1 MNQKDMLAQIAALQ
15 AENAALK
22 TQGIKRLS
30 FKVSKSGGMSVY
42 GLGRWP
48 TTLYKEQWLRLLDIA
63 DELRTFLNNSANVFT
78 NKANPNAHAL
88 AARAKQSREAK
99 ALQEMNA
106 EDLTAKLRDGTRT
119 HTLVASDDEVSPEE
133 YARIISQLQ
142 AAQD

>member
-48 TTLYKEQWLRLLDIA
+48 TTLYKEQWFRLLDIA
-63 DELRTFLNNSANVFT
+63 DELRTFLNDSANTFT
-78 NKANPNAHAL
+78 NKAHPNAHAL
-88 AARAKQSREAK
+88 AARAKTAKEAK
-99 ALQEMNA
+99 ALKEMDS
-106 EDLTAKLRDGTRT
+106 ED
-119 HTLVASDDEVSPEE
+119 ASASNELSPAE
-133 YARIISQLQ
+133 YASIIANLQ
-142 AAQD
+142 SAQD